1 MAWAPAHAHVNVNV
15 TERLQTRNFKS
26 RSRRWKWI
34 WKIIEVV
41 YKCQSRCHKNKLGGR
56 RARTRAGRSTGHVL
70 RQGEQVGDQFGA
82 LVRGMVLQ
90 ENCRHDLEV
99 KPSLESLYFLYFR
112 VLTLAL
118 SLEEI
123 ETTKS
128 LKSNLPHAHESWSMI
143 MIHGL
148 WFMIVYFKSTWKWW
162 PFMIDD
168 EWWQWFCR

>member
-1 MAWAPAHAHVNVNV
+1 MSQNVSKQEISNPDPGD
-15 TERLQTRNFKS
+15 ENES
-26 RSRRWKWI
+26 E
-34 WKIIEVV
+34 KIIEVV

-128 LKSNLPHAHESWSMI
+128 LKSNLPHAHES
-143 MIHGL
+143 
-148 WFMIVYFKSTWKWW
+148 
-162 PFMIDD
+162 
-168 EWWQWFCR
+168 